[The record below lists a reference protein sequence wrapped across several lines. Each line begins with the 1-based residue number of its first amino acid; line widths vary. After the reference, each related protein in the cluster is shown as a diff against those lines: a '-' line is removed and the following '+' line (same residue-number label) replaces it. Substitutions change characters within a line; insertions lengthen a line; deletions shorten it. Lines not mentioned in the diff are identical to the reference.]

1 MKILPTI
8 GPLNSKKK
16 DLKYLSKN
24 YKVVR
29 LNGSHNTVNWHKAVA
44 SNLKKFNKDI
54 TILID
59 LPGSK
64 PRVKIQESL
73 LINKYE
79 EVVFF
84 YGKKPKINN
93 KKKFIEISNPLPKI
107 LRLNYFLVN
116 DNQFVFNFKSKNK
129 NSITG
134 ISRQKFLLENKKGL
148 NLPGSSYDE
157 KIQRKNVLNFI
168 RKIVALKINFDAV
181 GLSYVQNSKLIKEI
195 YKKYPGI
202 SIVSKIENSLGVK
215 NSEDIIINSDAV
227 MIDRGDLSAEIG
239 DQKLFSKIEE
249 IVNLGKKFSK
259 PIIMATQNLL
269 SMNRN
274 STPTQSEIFAIGYAN
289 QNNIDMLMLSDETAI
304 SKRWKNTL
312 IWIKNFIK
320 KTTIEKTTIEKT
332 TKENYLDIWSI
343 INNQKKTNI
352 IIFTKKGYSL
362 NKLNIKQE
370 NNYFIF
376 SENKKI
382 LNKVNFY
389 KNVQFNYTKFTKN
402 KFEYV
407 KQAIKI
413 KSKEIF
419 KNQHPVILVTILFP
433 KKNSR
438 ANTLTLLS
446 KKDYIK

>member
-8 GPLNSKKK
+8 GPLNSKKN

-29 LNGSHNTVNWHKAVA
+29 LNGSHNTVNWHKRIS
-44 SNLKKFNKDI
+44 SNLKKFNKEI

-73 LINKYE
+73 LIDKYE

-84 YGKKPKINN
+84 YGKKPKMNN
-93 KKKFIEISNPLPKI
+93 NKKFIEISNPLPKI
-107 LRLNYFLVN
+107 FKLSFFLVN

-168 RKIVALKINFDAV
+168 RKIVASKINFDAI
-181 GLSYVQNSKLIKEI
+181 GLSYVQNSNLIKEI
-195 YKKYPGI
+195 CKKYPGI

-249 IVNLGKKFSK
+249 IVSLGKKFSK

-304 SKRWKNTL
+304 SKKWKNTL
-312 IWIKNFIK
+312 IWVKNFIK
-320 KTTIEKTTIEKT
+320 KTTKEKT

-370 NNYFIF
+370 NDYFIF

-382 LNKVNFY
+382 RSKVNFY
-389 KNVQFNYTKFTKN
+389 KNVHFNYTKFKKN
-402 KFEYV
+402 TFEYI

-419 KNQHPVILVTILFP
+419 KNQQPVILVTILFP